1 MRAAIVV
8 WVALV
13 AVSASACEKD
23 ANRMPAAKGSGK
35 LTAAEAELLVRLPAG
50 GNAVFG
56 GNYFDLQQWMA
67 TSPLAKLSKQMDPV
81 MGKWNECLTRS
92 EFSMAGTGGFS
103 DGELRMAMYMKGL
116 AICLTKNGN
125 CLYAHL
131 FCTSHNTQGNFTSVC
146 DE

>member
-1 MRAAIVV
+1 
-8 WVALV
+8 
-13 AVSASACEKD
+13 
-23 ANRMPAAKGSGK
+23 MPAAKGSGK

-116 AICLTKNGN
+116 AIDQVSKCSAEAGLAAQRDDDGQFVSVRSRPTTA
-125 CLYAHL
+125 CPSTCRTSRSPAA
-131 FCTSHNTQGNFTSVC
+131 CTRS
-146 DE
+146 